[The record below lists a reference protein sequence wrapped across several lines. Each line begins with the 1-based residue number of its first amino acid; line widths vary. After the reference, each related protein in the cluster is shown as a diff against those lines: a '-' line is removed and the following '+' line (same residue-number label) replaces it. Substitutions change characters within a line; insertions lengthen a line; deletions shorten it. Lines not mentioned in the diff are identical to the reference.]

1 MARDADPVAV
11 RGGGV
16 PGREKV
22 RVLESL
28 FEGKKVKL
36 VVVLFC
42 GDMQKTEEEEQEEV
56 EGKSHEESG
65 RGKNERRVWFV

>member
-1 MARDADPVAV
+1 
-11 RGGGV
+11 V
-16 PGREKV
+16 PGGEEV
-22 RVLESL
+22 RILETL

-36 VVVLFC
+36 VVVLVC
-42 GDMQKTEEEEQEEV
+42 GGMQKPQQEQDEVAEYEV